1 MLSTIRFVVVT
12 TLFLVLFGVVLAP
25 ALNTVS
31 DNVEGSMESSGQLVG
46 LIAEVETALFLGMP
60 LLLLGGILLVGFVVA
75 SGLRGTSR

>member
-1 MLSTIRFVVVT
+1 MLSTIRFVVAT
-12 TLFLVLFGVVLAP
+12 TLFLVLFGFVLAP

-31 DNVEGSMESSGQLVG
+31 DNIEGSMETSGPLVG
-46 LIAEVETALFLGMP
+46 LIADVETALFLGMP